1 MRSLRQVLWLSFLI
15 TLATHAQELYRTDAQ
30 NDDLSGPVKS
40 VSSKVERSSVIW
52 QQPGG
57 PTLLMPIR
65 CMECDYDRDG
75 SRTKSGAI
83 VDGKF
88 FGQIIQLV
96 RDGNGQVTEQLV
108 VNASTGQLDRH
119 EVMGRF
125 GKTEETDYVDGKVQC
140 RGTFSYDEYGNMV
153 EGLSFDSTGKQE
165 GRVFTKREPDRTLK
179 ERSVWG
185 KDGQLR
191 YQQTLDSETKV
202 EHFTTFDQFGR
213 VKLTWTVVDGKL
225 ASFWEEPGPPSQF
238 GDNFT
243 ETEGKSDAAKYA
255 CHNDGRCDVSHIHYE
270 YLDPNGPNPLS
281 AEWRDSDG
289 NLQFAVYYD
298 YEIDSFRN
306 WTYRRIWV
314 WSPDLGKR
322 SLYETDARVITYWQK

>member
-1 MRSLRQVLWLSFLI
+1 MRSPHYLLYLPFIL
-15 TLATHAQELYRTDAQ
+15 TLMTHAQAPTQTDAQ
-30 NDDLSGPVKS
+30 SDDLTGPVKS
-40 VSSKVERSSVIW
+40 VSTTSARSSVNW

-57 PTLLMPIR
+57 PTLLIPIR
-65 CMECDYDRDG
+65 CMDCEYDGDG

-125 GKTEETDYVDGKVQC
+125 GKTEETDYIDGKVQC
-140 RGTFSYDEYGNMV
+140 RGTFSYDQYGNMV
-153 EGLSFDSTGKQE
+153 EWLSFDSTGKQE
-165 GRVFTKREPDRTLK
+165 GRVFTKREPDGTLK

-185 KDGQLR
+185 KDGQLS

-202 EHFTTFDQFGR
+202 EHFTTFDQFGG

-243 ETEGKSDAAKYA
+243 ETEGKDDAAKYA
-255 CHNDGRCDVSHIHYE
+255 CHNDGRCDVSHVHYE
-270 YLDPNGPNPLS
+270 YLDPNGRNPLS

-298 YEIDSFRN
+298 YEMDSLRN
-306 WTYRRIWV
+306 WTYRRVRV

-322 SLYETDARVITYWQK
+322 SLYETDARVITCWQK